1 MFIAKQQHSITYKIK
16 MGSLLGKIAD
26 MEANGE
32 LPQFDPTNM
41 SDVLRLA
48 SERGLKHVIMIDA
61 MDFLRNDST
70 QTNEEVVLLAAK
82 KWNLI

>member
-1 MFIAKQQHSITYKIK
+1 

-48 SERGLKHVIMIDA
+48 STRGLKHIIMLDA
-61 MDFLRNDST
+61 MDFLRDDPN

>member
-1 MFIAKQQHSITYKIK
+1 

-48 SERGLKHVIMIDA
+48 SERGLKHMIMMDA
-61 MDFLRNDST
+61 MDILRDNPRM
-70 QTNEEVVLLAAK
+70 TNEEVVLLAAK
-82 KWNLI
+82 NWQLI

>member
-1 MFIAKQQHSITYKIK
+1 
-16 MGSLLGKIAD
+16 

-48 SERGLKHVIMIDA
+48 SDRGLKHMIMMDA
-61 MDFLRNDST
+61 MDILRDNPRM
-70 QTNEEVVLLAAK
+70 TNEEVVLLAAK
-82 KWNLI
+82 NWQLI

>member
-1 MFIAKQQHSITYKIK
+1 

-41 SDVLRLA
+41 EDVLRLA
-48 SERGLKHVIMIDA
+48 STRGLKHIIMLDA
-61 MDFLRNDST
+61 MDFLRDGPN

-82 KWNLI
+82 KWHLI